1 MCCSAPIIVTDRLER
16 HSSECGRQREI
27 EKIYGGYKMFDLARK
42 LILEMRTGRIGS
54 KLRSIF

>member
-1 MCCSAPIIVTDRLER
+1 MIVTDRLER